1 MIEQWLIAFL
11 WLAFIK
17 SKKKARSEQGVKG
30 QESVE
35 SCTQHLDSRDMN
47 GQGDLLHVSSGGQ
60 NHLALLLQDCR
71 RPLEPFETNQVSSS
85 CLTINLF
92 ILYFSHSFPFLLLP
106 VPSPYLLTVPKDA
119 LFLLHC
125 SNAAAFWDFTKKNPK
140 HEPTSIQACHTDRDI
155 PWAFCFA
162 QKILL
167 GKKKTQLI
175 CLERGFTFANRF
187 AGRSNRQRFAICK
200 PAWNIWAPV

>member
-1 MIEQWLIAFL
+1 MIVQWWIAFL
-11 WLAFIK
+11 WLAFNK
-17 SKKKARSEQGVKG
+17 SKKKARSEQGIKG

-47 GQGDLLHVSSGGQ
+47 GQGHMLPVSSGGL
-60 NHLALLLQDCR
+60 NHSALLLQDCR
-71 RPLEPFETNQVSSS
+71 RPLESFETNQVSSS
-85 CLTINLF
+85 RLTKNLF

-106 VPSPYLLTVPKDA
+106 VSSPYLLTVPKEA

-125 SNAAAFWDFTKKNPK
+125 SNGTAFWDFTKNQK
-140 HEPTSIQACHTDRDI
+140 HEPTSIQACRTDRDI

-162 QKILL
+162 QRFLL
-167 GKKKTQLI
+167 EKKNIQLI

-187 AGRSNRQRFAICK
+187 AGRSNRQGFAICK